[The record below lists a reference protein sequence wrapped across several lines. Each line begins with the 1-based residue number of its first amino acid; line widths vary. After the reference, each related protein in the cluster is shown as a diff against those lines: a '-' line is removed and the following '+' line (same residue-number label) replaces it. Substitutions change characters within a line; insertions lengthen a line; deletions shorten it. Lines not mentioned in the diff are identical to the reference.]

1 MEPISAWTAT
11 AQDNL
16 ESGSLLMEKEIKE
29 YKIKIIVAEFCL
41 WFVAHW
47 PEGGR
52 VAFRAAYAANDHI
65 TVNDIK
71 ESGEKTVFLLS
82 GTTGEIEVTLNFPDT
97 EKPILRYTT
106 VIRPAF
112 NQLIPYWPRDIMP
125 LFKNGGRTQNT
136 QGKIHA
142 TQVGTRS
149 GNLFFSIEKPETG
162 SVFYFQNLTALNG
175 FCETTE
181 TSAGDLVGGVWPE
194 LGFKLPVTSV
204 EKPLKKGESYTI
216 SDAFVLLS
224 TEIPKDNYEMS
235 QQFINHLADIYL
247 LLPKP
252 DTQYHDWPRI
262 LHNGLKDLANHKG
275 CWQFAEGH
283 SYLNAYVS
291 DYKTPPESMVQ
302 LAVLLPLMDYDSW
315 SGEDHHP
322 VITTLQEGLENF
334 YDKQLETIVR
344 WLPGQEKNLDW
355 SEEQKQPGVMDSW
368 YLHHPLLNLSRL
380 AMDGDATA
388 KKLLLNSIDYVI
400 KVAHHFDYDWPVFY
414 KMATLEV
421 LKKETQ
427 EGMGGEKDV
436 AGAYAHLMIQV
447 WQITGE
453 QRYFDEAV
461 TAGKKLDGLAFD
473 IFYQANNTAFSAGAL
488 LRLYK
493 ETKDKTFLN
502 LSYLC
507 IASILKNVQLW
518 ECDYGNAKHYPTF
531 FAVYP
536 LKDAPY
542 TAAYEEQEVFAGI
555 HTFLKEAD
563 GLEEILPTVKLMLA
577 ECIKYLINR
586 VSYYYPPKLPNEVLA
601 EKGDVKT
608 GEIDPS
614 LWIALEDLQDGWNRS
629 GQVGQE
635 VYGAGIAFGVVPRQ
649 YYKISEAG
657 FMIYTE
663 YPATE
668 FSVKDT
674 NISFYSRGD
683 ERLSFKMAILP
694 LEGRAIPRVTLQA
707 GKAGEDAEMQA
718 LNPEKGSNKQ
728 YMEFVIHG
736 NSTIKILW
744 KDDEATGDDDE

>member
-16 ESGSLLMEKEIKE
+16 ESGTLLLEKEIKE
-29 YKIKIIVAEFCL
+29 YKIKIIAAEFCL
-41 WFVAHW
+41 WLVAHW
-47 PEGGR
+47 PQGGR
-52 VAFRAAYAANDHI
+52 VAFRAAYAANDRLS
-65 TVNDIK
+65 VDDVR
-71 ESGEKTVFLLS
+71 ESDNQTLFLLS
-82 GTTGEIEVTLNFPDT
+82 GGTGRIEVTLQFPDP
-97 EKPILRYTT
+97 EKPIFRYITKIT
-106 VIRPAF
+106 PAF
-112 NQLIPYWPRDIMP
+112 DQLIPYWPRDIMP
-125 LFKNGGRTQNT
+125 LFKNGGKTQNT
-136 QGKIHA
+136 KGKIHA

-149 GNLFFSIEKPETG
+149 GNLFFSLEKPQTG
-162 SVFYFQNLTALNG
+162 SVFYMQNLTALNA

-194 LGFKLPVTSV
+194 LGFKLPVTTV
-204 EKPLKKGESYTI
+204 EKPLKRNEEYTI
-216 SDAFVLLS
+216 CDAFVLLS
-224 TEIPKDNYEMS
+224 PDIPQDNYQMAR
-235 QQFINHLADIYL
+235 QFIDHLADIYL

-252 DTQYHDWPRI
+252 ETQYHDWPDI
-262 LHNGLKDLANHKG
+262 LRSGLNDLANHKG
-275 CWQFAEGH
+275 CWQFANGH

-322 VITTLQEGLENF
+322 VIKTLHEGLENF
-334 YDKQLETIVR
+334 YDEQLGTLVR
-344 WLPGQEKNLDW
+344 WLPGLEQNLDW

-380 AMDGDATA
+380 ASDGDEVA

-400 KVAHHFDYDWPVFY
+400 RVAHHFDYDWPVFY

-447 WQITGE
+447 WQITGD
-453 QRYFDEAV
+453 QKYFNEAV
-461 TAGKKLDGLAFD
+461 AAAKKLDGLAFD

-493 ETKDKTFLN
+493 ETKDDTFLN

-518 ECDYGNAKHYPTF
+518 ECNYGNAKHYPTF

-563 GLEEILPTVKLMLA
+563 DLGQILPSVRLLLA

-586 VSYYYPPKLPNEVLA
+586 VSYYYPPRLPGEVLA
-601 EKGDVKT
+601 ERKDVKT
-608 GEIDPS
+608 GEIDPN

-649 YYKISEAG
+649 YYKVREAG
-657 FMIYTE
+657 FMVFTE
-663 YPATE
+663 YPATQ
-668 FSVKDT
+668 FTANKQVLT
-674 NISFYSRGD
+674 FFTRGD
-683 ERLSFKMAILP
+683 ERLSFRIALLP
-694 LEGRAIPRVTLQA
+694 IEGKAVPKVKLWQGIGEDMQELAAEKGATKEYVEYKLTGNRAIKLEW
-707 GKAGEDAEMQA
+707 G
-718 LNPEKGSNKQ
+718 
-728 YMEFVIHG
+728 
-736 NSTIKILW
+736 
-744 KDDEATGDDDE
+744 